1 MRILRSCVSG
11 QSLCYICNQYNNEI
25 LHDLLPTHTSR
36 CNLDIPYCIDSLGK
50 KCNSVLVFSSY
61 HVLLSILPAR
71 LLEIVFYHLHI
82 YHSGGV
88 LYVLFVFHMG
98 DRNTDILSRIWYY

>member
-1 MRILRSCVSG
+1 MRILCSYVFEG
-11 QSLCYICNQYNNEI
+11 ALCYICNQYNNEI

-36 CNLDIPYCIDSLGK
+36 CSLDIPYCIESLGK
-50 KCNSVLVFSSY
+50 KYSSVLVFSSY

-71 LLEIVFYHLHI
+71 QLEIVFYHLHI

-88 LYVLFVFHMG
+88 LCVLFVFRME
-98 DRNTDILSRIWYY
+98 DRNVDILSHI